1 MDAPRLKTSALISAT
16 SIAIK
21 HLRPS
26 SADRSFFIAKTINNG
41 RTMTA
46 PNRDVLHRYLF
57 PVACAAVLL
66 AGVVVYARHLT
77 TNPAGFFI
85 DESSAAYN
93 AYTISRNG
101 RDEYGTGWPLY
112 FRAFGEYKN
121 PIYIY
126 LLALIFRLTGP
137 SILVARAFSAMLGM
151 AVAVV

>member
-41 RTMTA
+41 RTMTT

-57 PVACAAVLL
+57 AIACAAVLL
-66 AGVVVYARHLT
+66 AGIIVYTRHLT

-85 DESSAAYN
+85 DESSVAYN
-93 AYTISRNG
+93 AYTISQTG
-101 RDEYGTGWPLY
+101 HDESGVAWPLY

-121 PIYIY
+121 PI
-126 LLALIFRLTGP
+126 F
-137 SILVARAFSAMLGM
+137 
-151 AVAVV
+151 